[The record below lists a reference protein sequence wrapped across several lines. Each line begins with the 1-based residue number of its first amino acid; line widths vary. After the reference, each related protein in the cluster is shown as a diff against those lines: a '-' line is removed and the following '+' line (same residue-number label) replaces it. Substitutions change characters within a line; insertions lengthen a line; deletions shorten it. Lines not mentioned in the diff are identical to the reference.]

1 MKRIGSV
8 GLILAVVL
16 LTGAALQ
23 AQDDILPRGEPGVR
37 PVAVAPS
44 RAPVAVAAPAVA
56 TTTDAARAPS
66 MTAPDS
72 FPPVELTGLDSLDNF
87 EEAFRIVVHVLQLT
101 EDQALGLKHLLEM
114 RREAVVP
121 LLQAIA
127 QREMQ
132 IQQLL
137 QTGGSPAEIG
147 QLVIEIHQL
156 KQLIQQ
162 AQQTFMAAFFDLL
175 NEEQERRFHQI
186 ALAERLQPV
195 LPAFKALHLI

>member
-8 GLILAVVL
+8 GLVVVTVL
-16 LTGAALQ
+16 LAGAVLQ
-23 AQDDILPRGEPGVR
+23 AQDEILPRGEPRVR
-37 PVAVAPS
+37 PVPS
-44 RAPVAVAAPAVA
+44 RPTAVTAAAPAG
-56 TTTDAARAPS
+56 TTTTVPAGAPS
-66 MTAPDS
+66 MTAPDA
-72 FPPVELTGLDSLDNF
+72 FNPPELTELDSVDNF
-87 EEAFRIVVHVLQLT
+87 EEAFQIVAHVLQLT

-137 QTGGSPAEIG
+137 QTGGAAAEIG

-162 AQQTFMAAFFDLL
+162 AQMSFMAAFFDLL

-186 ALAERLQPV
+186 MIAERLQPV